1 VVEDLHHGANML
13 LAHFH
18 YCNKGAH
25 LPSLNLKDRHDT
37 VLSELSIPEYR
48 FMIRTIEL
56 LRLKEDDFRAIKKY
70 ELYEDELYFVS
81 QMFEKDW
88 MPRDGYASPV

>member
-1 VVEDLHHGANML
+1 MEDLHHGANML

-18 YCNKGAH
+18 YCNKGTH
-25 LPSLNLKDRHDT
+25 LPSLRLRERHDT

-56 LRLKEDDFRAIKKY
+56 VRLKEDDFRAIKDY
-70 ELYEDELYFVS
+70 ELYEDELYFIS

-88 MPRDGYASPV
+88 MPRDSYVSRV

>member
-1 VVEDLHHGANML
+1 MEDLHHGANML

-18 YCNKGAH
+18 YCNKGTH
-25 LPSLNLKDRHDT
+25 LSSLNLRDRHDT
-37 VLSELSIPEYR
+37 VLSELNIPEYR

-56 LRLKEDDFRAIKKY
+56 VRLKEDDFRAIKEY
-70 ELYEDELYFVS
+70 GLYEDELYFIS

-88 MPRDGYASPV
+88 MPRDSYVSRV

>member
-1 VVEDLHHGANML
+1 MEDLHHGAKML

-18 YCNKGAH
+18 YCNKGTH
-25 LPSLNLKDRHDT
+25 LPSISLRDRHDT

-56 LRLKEDDFRAIKKY
+56 VRLKEDDFRAIKEY

-88 MPRDGYASPV
+88 MPRDSYVSRV

>member
-1 VVEDLHHGANML
+1 ML

-18 YCNKGAH
+18 YCNRGTH
-25 LPSLNLKDRHDT
+25 LPSLSLRDRHDT
-37 VLSELSIPEYR
+37 VLSELNIPEYR

-56 LRLKEDDFRAIKKY
+56 VRLKEGHFRDIRDY
-70 ELYEDELYFVS
+70 ELYEDELYFIS

-88 MPRDGYASPV
+88 MPRDSYVSRV